1 MKRSAIYLTIALLV
15 PVFLAGCEENSS
27 GSGQTTEKSASEHPG
42 EVAKQHESEAHE
54 EAGGSSVVLTPA
66 QIELAQI
73 NTSTVKRG
81 EVRVP
86 LDLTGEV
93 MLNRQ
98 RLAYIVPRVPG
109 YVTKIERPIGSAV
122 RANDT
127 LAIIE
132 SRELVEMKN
141 AYLGARE
148 KAPLA
153 LSRMQR
159 EEQLW
164 KRKISS
170 EQDYQDARQV
180 FSEAGVQ
187 LRTAEQSLVAVGIDP
202 KSVALD
208 GSGRYGV
215 VTPIDGTVIDWNI
228 AQGQM
233 VGAETAVFTVADL
246 SRLWVMATVNI
257 KDIGRIQHGQQAFV
271 QTRQGGTALT
281 GTVDWVG
288 DTVDERTRTQQV
300 RIEIENAGGRLKP
313 GMFVT
318 ATVFAEV
325 KPGVL
330 VVPVESVQRQKDE
343 AIVFVAAGEG
353 RFERREVKIGLRDP
367 QMAEITMG
375 LSEGDLV
382 VTRGGFTLK
391 SELEK
396 SGFGGDSH

>member
-1 MKRSAIYLTIALLV
+1 
-15 PVFLAGCEENSS
+15 
-27 GSGQTTEKSASEHPG
+27 
-42 EVAKQHESEAHE
+42 
-54 EAGGSSVVLTPA
+54 
-66 QIELAQI
+66 
-73 NTSTVKRG
+73 
-81 EVRVP
+81 
-86 LDLTGEV
+86 

>member
-1 MKRSAIYLTIALLV
+1 MNRSVTYLALALLV
-15 PVFLAGCEENSS
+15 PALLAGCEEN
-27 GSGQTTEKSASEHPG
+27 GAAPEQAAAKTAADHPG
-42 EVAKQHESEAHE
+42 D
-54 EAGGSSVVLTPA
+54 AGGEDHAAEAASSVTLTPA
-66 QIELAQI
+66 QVALAEI
-73 NTSTVKRG
+73 ATARVDRG

-93 MLNRQ
+93 VLNRQ

-109 YVTKIERPIGSAV
+109 YVTKIDRPIGSTVKAGD
-122 RANDT
+122 A
-127 LAIIE
+127 LAFIE
-132 SRELVEMKN
+132 SRELAEMKN

-164 KRKISS
+164 KRKVSS

-180 FSEAGVQ
+180 YSEANVL
-187 LRTAEQSLVAVGIDP
+187 LRTAEQSLVAVGLDP
-202 KSVALD
+202 KSVAL
-208 GSGRYGV
+208 GGGGRYGV
-215 VTPIDGTVIDWNI
+215 TTPIDGVIIDWNI

-233 VGAETAVFTVADL
+233 VGAEAAVFTVADL

-257 KDIGRIQHGQQAFV
+257 KDIGRVQAGQQAFIR
-271 QTRQGGTALT
+271 TRQPGGAVQT

-288 DTVDERTRTQQV
+288 DIVDERTRTQLV
-300 RIEIENAGGRLKP
+300 RIEVDNAGGRLKP

-318 ATVFAEV
+318 ATVFTEV

-330 VVPVESVQRQKDE
+330 AVPATAIQRQKDE
-343 AIVFVAAGEG
+343 AIVFVATGEG
-353 RFERREVKIGLRDP
+353 RFERREVTLGLRDP
-367 QMAEITMG
+367 QVVEVTG
-375 LSEGDLV
+375 GVNEGDRV
-382 VTRGGFTLK
+382 VTQGSFTLK